1 MGSVRASGLATE
13 PFMKRAF
20 TLIELLV
27 VIAII
32 AILAAIL
39 FPVFAQAKVAAKKT
53 ADLSNLKQIGT
64 ATQIYMG
71 DSDDLCPLEAGWNQA
86 GTTWNYNSRALV
98 PADWSSVVDNRSFS
112 ATSLP
117 NNSIYPYTKNY
128 DMFLMPGASMDYQP
142 LAANYF
148 VNPVKKPVS
157 STYTFN
163 GLLSSFSTTAVA
175 SVATTPIWW
184 PGFSQAA
191 GKGWSYANPFLACD
205 TASAACVFQASSGAT
220 CASGNGGTSGMGTN
234 TQGTAWC
241 FGKGENWTY
250 ADGHAKFKNGLGQ
263 SLTNNSPKNDPWA
276 TYNAQGVPLSAYS
289 DGCHTPLFRPDYQP

>member
-1 MGSVRASGLATE
+1 MNTR
-13 PFMKRAF
+13 RAF

-39 FPVFAQAKVAAKKT
+39 FPVFAQAKLAAKKT
-53 ADLSNLKQIGT
+53 ADLSNLKQMGT

-71 DSDDLCPLEAGWNQA
+71 DSDDLCPLEAGWDLT
-86 GTTWNYNSRALV
+86 GSFWNYNSRALV
-98 PADWSSVVDNRSFS
+98 PADFSSAAADNRSFS

-128 DMFLMPGASMDYQP
+128 DMMLMPGASTDYQP
-142 LAANYF
+142 LNASYF
-148 VNPVKKPVS
+148 TNPVKKFATT
-157 STYTFN
+157 TYAFN
-163 GLLSSFSTTAVA
+163 GLLSAFSTTGVA
-175 SVATTPIWW
+175 SIATTPIWW

-191 GKGWSYANPFLACD
+191 NKGWSYANPWLACG
-205 TASAACVFQASSGAT
+205 TASSACTFVPNNGAT

-241 FGKGENWTY
+241 FGKGQNWAY
-250 ADGHAKFKNGLGQ
+250 ADGHAKYKNGMGTQL
-263 SLTNNSPKNDPWA
+263 SNTNPKVDPWA
-276 TYNAQGVPLSAYS
+276 TYNAQGIPLSAYN